1 MIINTVIY
9 GLDKNMMTP
18 YEVAVKT
25 IIPAI
30 RSMIVKE
37 LYLNYKLKQKE
48 IANLLYLTQAVV
60 SYYLSNNRGKVVN
73 ISEYNDVTRIIK
85 EKTKFILDQK
95 PGPSG
100 IARIIIEITHYF
112 MKNGYLCHYHKILEP
127 ELNGRE
133 CGLCK
138 EIAVL

>member
-1 MIINTVIY
+1 
-9 GLDKNMMTP
+9 MMTP

-37 LYLNYKLKQKE
+37 LYLSYKLKQKE

-60 SYYLSNNRGKVVN
+60 SYYLSNNRGKIVN
-73 ISEYNDVTRIIK
+73 ISEYNDVIRIIK
-85 EKTKFILDQK
+85 EKTRLIINQK
-95 PGPSG
+95 PGPSD

-112 MKNGYLCHYHKILEP
+112 MRNGYLCHYHKTLEP
-127 ELNGRE
+127 DVSDGK